1 MGGEIQRQDRFR
13 RHVSNIFSA
22 FPPSGLLAE
31 TPFRLRGPCQPVTL
45 VLLMVQGARIGP
57 LVTLGWAHTKQ
68 RVTQAQFD
76 SRSGIRTHFCRRTW
90 APPIKLT
97 PESCFYQQTHSFRE
111 RRVERARKAC
121 SQSCVS
127 SFCAQLD
134 SCNINYAPQL
144 PRNSWPQG
152 WNSRGRKREH
162 AWQLASDAGI
172 AATGGQVSNK
182 LALFGAECKISQF
195 QLQFLPW

>member
-1 MGGEIQRQDRFR
+1 MGGEIQRWDRFR
-13 RHVSNIFSA
+13 RHMCNVFSA
-22 FPPSGLLAE
+22 FPPSRLPAE
-31 TPFRLRGPCQPVTL
+31 TPFRRPLPASNGGVAD
-45 VLLMVQGARIGP
+45 GARIGP
-57 LVTLGWAHTKQ
+57 LMPLGWAHSKGK
-68 RVTQAQFD
+68 VTWAQSD
-76 SRSGIRTHFCRRTW
+76 PRSRIRTLVCRSTW

-111 RRVERARKAC
+111 RWVERARKAC

-152 WNSRGRKREH
+152 WNSCGRKREH

-182 LALFGAECKISQF
+182 LALFGAEWKISQF
-195 QLQFLPW
+195 

>member
-1 MGGEIQRQDRFR
+1 M
-13 RHVSNIFSA
+13 
-22 FPPSGLLAE
+22 P
-31 TPFRLRGPCQPVTL
+31 
-45 VLLMVQGARIGP
+45 VLLMVQGTRIGP
-57 LVTLGWAHTKQ
+57 LMPLSWAHLKE
-68 RVTQAQFD
+68 RVTWAQSD
-76 SRSGIRTHFCRRTW
+76 PRSGIGTQVCRSTW

-111 RRVERARKAC
+111 RWVERARKAC

-152 WNSRGRKREH
+152 WNLCGRKREH
-162 AWQLASDAGI
+162 AWQLALDVGI

-182 LALFGAECKISQF
+182 LALFGAQCKISQF
-195 QLQFLPW
+195 QPQFLPW